1 MRFITSLLTCL
12 LLSGCSDS
20 PTDTYQTYQSR
31 LQNVH
36 EFKLAPLQ
44 PLKPIH
50 VKSQWQSKQTV
61 TFSLLEL
68 GKINHCKLSQF
79 IAHHNSQLGKV
90 APQSEQVKYQINFI
104 QQAPECIKQLDKNR
118 IQTELIAIVKQKRV
132 DLYGQFKHM
141 LLAEPE
147 ARSLFKLGDSLDMNE
162 SAGLNDTLEALTILA
177 SLDQQIKDLAFNSI
191 TPDSIT
197 EALAKLNRTQF
208 TSQLITSMQQQ
219 VHLNQQLT
227 ASLDKIDLETLCPI
241 GKNHQQATIF
251 ANVFSQFYLKQLQGY
266 QAQLTKQFR
275 QLEPY
280 LTRLWRN
287 EHNQLISPALVR
299 LIGSETEPNLE
310 QRLSTSAKQH
320 VQWWQTFFKQCNISP
335 K

>member
-36 EFKLAPLQ
+36 EFELAPLQ
-44 PLKPIH
+44 PLQPIH
-50 VKSQWQSKQTV
+50 AKSQWQSKQTA

-104 QQAPECIKQLDKNR
+104 QHAPECIQQLATNQIK
-118 IQTELIAIVKQKRV
+118 TELIAIEQQKRA
-132 DLYGQFKHM
+132 DLYSQFKHM

-147 ARSLFKLGDSLDMNE
+147 TRSLFKLGQTLNINE
-162 SAGLNDTLEALTILA
+162 AVGLNDTLEALTTLA
-177 SLDQQIKDLAFNSI
+177 NLDKQIKNQLF
-191 TPDSIT
+191 TPIEPAELT
-197 EALAKLNRTQF
+197 KALAQLNRSQF

-219 VHLNQQLT
+219 IHLNQQLT
-227 ASLDKIDLETLCPI
+227 TSLNKIDIETLCPV

-280 LTRLWRN
+280 LTSLWYN
-287 EHNQLISPALVR
+287 EHNQLISAALIR

-310 QRLSTSAKQH
+310 QQLSISAKQH

>member
-12 LLSGCSDS
+12 LLSGCSES
-20 PTDTYQTYQSR
+20 PTDTYATYQSR
-31 LQNVH
+31 LNNVH
-36 EFKLAPLQ
+36 KFELVALQ
-44 PLKPIH
+44 PLEPLQA
-50 VKSQWQSKQTV
+50 KSLWQSNQTA
-61 TFSLLEL
+61 TFGLLDL

-90 APQSEQVKYQINFI
+90 APQSEQIKYQINFI
-104 QQAPECIKQLDKNR
+104 HHAPECIKELDNNR
-118 IQTELIAIVKQKRV
+118 IKTELIAIEQQKKA

-141 LLAEPE
+141 LLVEPE
-147 ARSLFKLGDSLDMNE
+147 TRALFQLGKTLHLNE
-162 SAGLNDTLEALTILA
+162 AVGLNDTLEALTVLA
-177 SLDQQIKDLAFNSI
+177 NIDQQIKEQMFSDI

-197 EALAKLNRTQF
+197 EALGKLNRTSF

-219 VHLNQQLT
+219 IHLNQQLT
-227 ASLDKIDLETLCPI
+227 ASLSKIDLQTLCPI
-241 GKNHQQATIF
+241 GKNNQQATIF

-280 LTRLWRN
+280 LTTLWHN
-287 EHNQLISPALVR
+287 EHKQLISPALVK
-299 LIGSETEPNLE
+299 LIGSQTEPNLE
-310 QRLSTSAKQH
+310 QQLSSSAKQH